1 MMTNLEYYKV
11 FYYVAVCQSMTL
23 AAERL
28 MISQP
33 AVSQSMRQL
42 EKALDTKLIVRCA
55 RGIRLTPEGEILFSY
70 IKQGYE
76 EMQQGEQVLSKL
88 KNLESGEIRIGA
100 SDMTPASVSGSV
112 SPEIPGDQSTCHER
126 PDPRDIDVSER
137 R

>member
-1 MMTNLEYYKV
+1 MMMTNLEYYKV

-55 RGIRLTPEGEILFSY
+55 RGIRLTP
-70 IKQGYE
+70 
-76 EMQQGEQVLSKL
+76 
-88 KNLESGEIRIGA
+88 
-100 SDMTPASVSGSV
+100 ASVSGSV